1 MLTAIILGV
10 FILLLFNAGIVKSA
24 YEFDSNLT
32 FEENYKK
39 AGREEDY
46 EKFKQSLLDKNKSS
60 NEKNAEVEN
69 YMKGFVPDWLQKNIK
84 ETISD
89 IQKEDYGFSD
99 EDTKKVEDLLE
110 SKPKDIIKDGK
121 YQGDTSGGKF
131 IYTLLQPL
139 PKEGTD
145 LSENVTLEEYLTWA
159 FRFVLAL
166 AGFLAVMMIV
176 IGGVEYIISGA
187 SEAMRGEAKKRIE
200 NAIWGLVM
208 ALVSYLVLYTIN
220 PSLVNFEDNCFFK
233 DCDKETTNTEADVV
247 FDVTF
252 PSVETKECDFSSNG
266 ECYFKTNK
274 YKEGDK
280 EITQIME
287 LPTVEG
293 GVIQA
298 HESYID
304 KEGTIFYRRGTVN
317 TDGTIT
323 YTSEWKK

>member
-1 MLTAIILGV
+1 MRSV
-10 FILLLFNAGIVKSA
+10 S
-24 YEFDSNLT
+24 
-32 FEENYKK
+32 
-39 AGREEDY
+39 
-46 EKFKQSLLDKNKSS
+46 
-60 NEKNAEVEN
+60 
-69 YMKGFVPDWLQKNIK
+69 
-84 ETISD
+84 
-89 IQKEDYGFSD
+89 SD
-99 EDTKKVEDLLE
+99 ESVASSAKSEDNNPYTNPGE
-110 SKPKDIIKDGK
+110 STTGFEQPSTNNDQNNDGTNDAFEIDNPAD
-121 YQGDTSGGKF
+121 YQTMDGENDKSGGKY
-131 IYTLLQPL
+131 IYTLLQSL
-139 PKEGTD
+139 PKEGPD
-145 LSENVTLEEYLTWA
+145 LSENVTIEEYLTWA

-233 DCDKETTNTEADVV
+233 ECDKETTSNTETDVV

-252 PSVETKECDFSSNG
+252 PSTETKECDFSSNG

-280 EITQIME
+280 EITQMME

-304 KEGTIFYRRGTVN
+304 EEGTIFYRRGTVN
-317 TDGTIT
+317 TNGTIT